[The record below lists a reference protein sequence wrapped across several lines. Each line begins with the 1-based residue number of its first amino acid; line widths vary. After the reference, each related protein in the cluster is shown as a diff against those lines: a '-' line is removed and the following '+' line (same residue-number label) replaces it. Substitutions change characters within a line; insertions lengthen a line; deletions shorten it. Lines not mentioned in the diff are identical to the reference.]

1 MKVPLPNGCRS
12 SQSEP
17 FPPKSLGKCLQ
28 PSLYL
33 TPSQGCQKRHLFPL
47 LVHGTAAHLYSPCSA
62 GMAITQI
69 APAHL
74 PVKADFQ
81 IYRTLVLRDVY
92 TGDTIHP

>member
-1 MKVPLPNGCRS
+1 MKIPLPNSCS

-47 LVHGTAAHLYSPCSA
+47 PVHGTAAYLYSPFSA
-62 GMAITQI
+62 GIAIIQT
-69 APAHL
+69 ASAHL
-74 PVKADFQ
+74 PIKVDFQ
-81 IYRTLVLRDVY
+81 IYRTLVLREVY
-92 TGDTIHP
+92 MGNTIPP